1 MYQQKILN
9 EFYEELF
16 ATDFKDYASPTQN
29 EKTDSLCN
37 DINIS
42 FDDWLVNVADVFCDD
57 NGYKLIAVLD
67 AIKAEP
73 QFKKD
78 LKREF
83 NRLKEEVKEMLA
95 EDEDDLD

>member
-1 MYQQKILN
+1 MYKQKILN

-16 ATDFKDYASPTQN
+16 STDFKDYASPTQN

-57 NGYKLIAVLD
+57 NGYKLMEIKD
-67 AIKAEP
+67 AIDAEP
-73 QFKKD
+73 QFIKD
-78 LKREF
+78 LKHEF
-83 NRLKEEVKEMLA
+83 KRLKDEVKEILA
-95 EDEDDLD
+95 EDEED

>member
-9 EFYEELF
+9 EFYKELF
-16 ATDFKDYASPTQN
+16 STDFNDYASSTQN
-29 EKTDSLCN
+29 EKTDSLCD

-42 FDDWLVNVADVFCDD
+42 FDDWLVKLAEVFCD
-57 NGYKLIAVLD
+57 NSGYKLIAVLD
-67 AIKAEP
+67 AINDEP

>member
-16 ATDFKDYASPTQN
+16 STDFKDYASPTQN

-37 DINIS
+37 DIDIS

-57 NGYKLIAVLD
+57 NGYKLIEVLD

-78 LKREF
+78 LKHEF
-83 NRLKEEVKEMLA
+83 KHLKEEVKEMLA
-95 EDEDDLD
+95 EDEDELD